1 MALDRD
7 IYWVGRQWAVTG
19 FGIQAIDQRLK
30 GNFDVEASCLW
41 DETAIERKR
50 ALAWL
55 NGPDFDRALEIARA
69 RYPEPPRKKLP
80 LVESVLEMIQPAA
93 PEPEKAAPPP
103 LAAQARPEKP
113 AAVPPPPPPL
123 RVDPLLAVRMER
135 ASAKF
140 LQIWRVR

>member
-30 GNFDVEASCLW
+30 GSFDIEVARLW
-41 DETAIERKR
+41 DEISVERTR
-50 ALAWL
+50 GLAWL
-55 NGPDFDRALEIARA
+55 NSDDFNKALEIARA
-69 RYPEPPRKKLP
+69 RHPEPQRKKLP
-80 LVESVLEMIQPAA
+80 LVESVLKMMQPAA
-93 PEPEKAAPPP
+93 AEPAKVAAPLP
-103 LAAQARPEKP
+103 LVAEARAEKP
-113 AAVPPPPPPL
+113 AAVTPSPL

-140 LQIWRVR
+140 LQTWRIR